1 MNIQESLGYLLNTSA
16 KLIKRTMDNELEK
29 YHITTSQWSV
39 MKLLDTRK
47 ELTQTQIANELLGD
61 RATAGEIILKL
72 YEKNYIEKTLDKND
86 RRTYLVSLT
95 PKTKT
100 IIRDMEIMTNEIIK
114 KALKDFNENDTQIL
128 YKSLYQIIDNLS
140 KED

>member
-86 RRTYLVSLT
+86 KRTYLVSLT

-100 IIRDMEIMTNEIIK
+100 IIRDMEIMTNKIIK
-114 KALKDFNENDTQIL
+114 KALQDFDENDTQIL
-128 YKSLYQIIDNLS
+128 YKSLYKIIDNLS

>member
-100 IIRDMEIMTNEIIK
+100 IIRDMEIMTNKIIK